1 MTDDQSLVTLQG
13 RPTIYRVRGIDVILD
28 SDLATALGMTTKRL
42 NERIRRNADLVDHR
56 HCFHLTE
63 EEFTALR
70 SQIATSKKGRGGRQY
85 VPRVFTARGVARV
98 PAFINTA
105 EARRATDL
113 IIDTFLM
120 VQQQIAAGRRSIE
133 IAQPSRYHLGDDI
146 AAQAQALRKRLLK
159 ALDSL
164 LDTVIDIRTKQT
176 VHETAKDLTAGLLEH
191 ARERLREKGLE
202 NLKLEAETRLVLAEA
217 EKVAA
222 AVRRSDAEVEGL
234 HLDNLTKRIGIV
246 RELIVLQ
253 RELEPN
259 QVVQLLDGFE
269 TGRPIDLPQP
279 SRPSAPRWLPAP
291 NEDE

>member
-1 MTDDQSLVTLQG
+1 MTKDQSLVSLQG
-13 RPTIYRVRGIDVILD
+13 RPTIYRFRGMDVILD
-28 SDLATALGMTTKRL
+28 ADLAIALGMTTKRL
-42 NERIRRNADLVDHR
+42 NERIRRNADLVDDR

-63 EEFTALR
+63 DEFAGLR
-70 SQIATSKKGRGGRQY
+70 SQIATSNKGRGGRQY
-85 VPRVFTARGVARV
+85 APRVFTARGVARV
-98 PAFINTA
+98 PAFINTP
-105 EARRATDL
+105 EALRATDL

-120 VQQQIAAGRRSIE
+120 VQQQIAAGRNVIE

-146 AAQAQALRKRLLK
+146 AAQALALRKRLLK

-164 LDTVIDIRTKQT
+164 LDTLIDVRTKQT
-176 VHETAKDLTAGLLEH
+176 VHETVQDLTAGLLAN

-202 NLKLEAETRLVLAEA
+202 NLKLEADTRLVLAEA

-269 TGRPIDLPQP
+269 TGRQIDPPQP
-279 SRPSAPRWLPAP
+279 ARLNAPRQLPASSK
-291 NEDE
+291 DQ